1 MKTDELKK
9 LVEAVPAA
17 PWRWELNRRAKG
29 VELTGDNGDLTVMD
43 FVRWGMSG
51 AAARFWRWSGKPRTG
66 DPKRADELAIPI
78 QGREHHAD
86 WCAEIDDPAA
96 RLIAAAPTLAREVI
110 ALREAAGEAVQEIQ
124 AARDEAQ
131 AEIIKNANDIM
142 PSRRLEDLYLGRKI
156 GLEMAIAA
164 LATLRAVL
172 GESE

>member
-17 PWRWELNRRAKG
+17 PWRWELNLRAKR

-66 DPKRADELAIPI
+66 DPKRADELATTVP
-78 QGREHHAD
+78 GREHHAD
-86 WCAEIDDPAA
+86 WCAELDDSAA
-96 RLIAAAPTLAREVI
+96 RLIAAAPDLAREVI
-110 ALREAAGEAVQEIQ
+110 ALREAARELVRAVERAKLHQYPATQE
-124 AARDEAQ
+124 
-131 AEIIKNANDIM
+131 
-142 PSRRLEDLYLGRKI
+142 
-156 GLEMAIAA
+156 A

-172 GESE
+172 VENE